1 MIHKNTDR
9 NAAPGE
15 KHLPEDATHAPRILT
30 PVQAKFFTF
39 VFLLSTLMLGWI
51 LWPFGQFLILAFLLA
66 GIFRPIY
73 NWLNRW
79 VSEWMAS
86 CLTCGLITLIVFIPL
101 TFCVGALSSE
111 ALNLYH
117 LGKDSNVLLKLPQVI
132 QNHAWFQQ
140 IQEVGSQ
147 YGINFEPPDITELVS
162 NMSKTVGMFIY
173 GKASAWA
180 ANIMSFAWQFCILI
194 LVVFFLLI
202 EMDKLMDFLT
212 KLSPLPDDQD
222 RLLMHKFMEIS
233 GVILVGNGLSG
244 LFQGTLGGFFF
255 VLMGLKSPVLWGA
268 VMGVLA
274 FLPIFGIGLI
284 LLPTALILLLN
295 GLVMKALVTVAFYVV
310 LSFTV
315 EYLVKP
321 KFVGSQVK
329 MHTLLVFLA
338 IIGGMSLFGVLGII
352 YGPLIVTAFLTLS
365 DMYLNEYQLV
375 LDSGT
380 PNGTQQEE
388 DSMDAPAAGRKEGRL
403 DE

>member
-1 MIHKNTDR
+1 MTQNNTD
-9 NAAPGE
+9 NNSNTGE
-15 KHLPEDATHAPRILT
+15 SIPLEAGAGSSRMLT

-79 VSEWMAS
+79 ISEWMAS

-101 TFCVGALSSE
+101 TFCAGALSSE

-117 LGKDSNVLLKLPQVI
+117 IGKDSNVLLKLAQVI
-132 QNHAWFQQ
+132 QNNTWVQQ
-140 IQEVGSQ
+140 LQEVLAE
-147 YGINFEPPDITELVS
+147 YGVNFEPPDIAELVS

-180 ANIMSFAWQFCILI
+180 ANIMNFAWQFCILI

-202 EMDKLMDFLT
+202 EMEKLMDFLT

-268 VMGVLA
+268 VMAVLA

-284 LLPTALILLLN
+284 LVPTAFILLLN
-295 GLVMKALVTVAFYVV
+295 GLVVKAVVTLVFYIF
-310 LSFTV
+310 LSFSV

-365 DMYLNEYQLV
+365 DMYLHEYQVV
-375 LDSGT
+375 LDKGT
-380 PNGTQQEE
+380 TNETQQEHSG
-388 DSMDAPAAGRKEGRL
+388 DPAGQNGKEA
-403 DE
+403 